1 MFFLCNYIDHYSYN
15 IFLFV
20 SFCVFLSPILV
31 FLSLIVYSV
40 MLTFNFCDVM
50 QVRSNIKNIYTF
62 YSRKILF
69 GQEFFFIH
77 FFIQRGKKIFL
88 PENFIPGHCN
98 FCCDHCKLEW
108 IEIKM
113 NKITF
118 SSGVKMFVKE
128 KVKVGASAGCCVY
141 NIGHNTSVCKGFTS
155 LCLFQ
160 LIWCFDCCGIM
171 LKKNYYYYTCTY
183 NLLYCSPIQNL

>member
-1 MFFLCNYIDHYSYN
+1 
-15 IFLFV
+15 
-20 SFCVFLSPILV
+20 
-31 FLSLIVYSV
+31 
-40 MLTFNFCDVM
+40 M

-62 YSRKILF
+62 IQEKYYLDKNFSLYTFLF
-69 GQEFFFIH
+69 REG
-77 FFIQRGKKIFL
+77 KIFL

-98 FCCDHCKLEW
+98 FCCDHCKIEW

-118 SSGVKMFVKE
+118 NSSGVKMFMKE
-128 KVKVGASAGCCVY
+128 KVKVRASAGCCVY

-171 LKKNYYYYTCTY
+171 FKKNIIIIILIICFIVHPYKIYKA
-183 NLLYCSPIQNL
+183 LIQRTFWFLFA